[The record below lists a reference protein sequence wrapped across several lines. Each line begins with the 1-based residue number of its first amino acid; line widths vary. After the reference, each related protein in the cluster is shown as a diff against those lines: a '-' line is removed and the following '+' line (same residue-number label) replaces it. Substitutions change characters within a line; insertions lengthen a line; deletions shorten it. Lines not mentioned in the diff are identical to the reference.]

1 MKFNQK
7 ITSPAEAERFIDDLC
22 KNDLAFH
29 FDDDVKETFKG
40 RFEDLE
46 IKQLDSRINEI
57 FEILEDPFEYLH
69 KYWNKYQ
76 TTK

>member
-1 MKFNQK
+1 MKFDKK
-7 ITSPAEAERFIDDLC
+7 ITTPEQAERFINDLC

-29 FDDDVKETFKG
+29 FDDDVQEIFKG